1 VSDRIDIPDTSSS
14 LHAHIVVEK
23 MSRRRR
29 WVTLTFILATRLIT
43 VPAHAQQSRARNV
56 IIFFGDGMGLS
67 SVNAASILGYAKAQ
81 ALFLQHMPHLAL
93 ADTSSAAQWVT
104 DAGAAATAM
113 ATGRKTENRRLSTF
127 PPESDG
133 TRSEAKTILD
143 YAEERGLST
152 GLISDDNIVNPLVSA
167 FYARTDDRNKTADVF
182 LQLLTPRFGDGVDV
196 VVGPGRKAVLD
207 ALGPEAQDLSAAFAA
222 RHTRLSDT
230 LSDIDGSTSRRAV
243 VLLADVRFDLAGTV
257 GKVAASLAM
266 NPKGFFLAVHSDCH
280 LKDIER
286 SLRCVL
292 ALDKIVQ
299 ATTERYG
306 RDTLILVTADHG
318 YALHI
323 EGQRVSK
330 DANVLSQIVLADE
343 HTGEE
348 VPVFATGPGSERVR
362 GFVPN
367 TAVFEWMMQAFGW
380 TKS

>member
-1 VSDRIDIPDTSSS
+1 
-14 LHAHIVVEK
+14 
-23 MSRRRR
+23 MSRRHR
-29 WVTLTFILATRLIT
+29 WATLTFITILVAAGLT
-43 VPAHAQQSRARNV
+43 VVRPHAQQSRARNV

-67 SVNAASILGYAKAQ
+67 SVNAASTLGYGKAQ

-127 PPESDG
+127 PPQSEG
-133 TRSEAKTILD
+133 ARSEAKTILD

-167 FYARTDDRNKTADVF
+167 FYARTDDRNKTADIF
-182 LQLLTPRFGDGVDV
+182 LQLLAPRFGDGVNI

-207 ALGPEAQDLSAAFAA
+207 ALGPKAQGLSAAFAA
-222 RHTRLSDT
+222 KHVRLSDA
-230 LSDIDGSTSRRAV
+230 LIDLDGTKSQRVV
-243 VLLADVRFDLAGTV
+243 VLLGDVKFDLAGTV
-257 GKVAASLAM
+257 SKVAASLAT
-266 NPKGFFLAVHSDCH
+266 NPNGFFLAVHSDCH

-292 ALDKIVQ
+292 ALDKVVQ
-299 ATTERYG
+299 ATSERYS
-306 RDTLILVTADHG
+306 RDTMVLVTADHG
-318 YALHI
+318 YALQV

-330 DANVLSQIVLADE
+330 DTNVLSQIVLADE

-380 TKS
+380 TQS